1 MSDLKFEQKRSLS
14 RHEAA
19 DLLTALAG
27 ALREGGRAELDLG
40 SGVLGLRVPDRLHG
54 EIEVEVEDGKIE
66 LEIEFTWPITPTE
79 TAAAPQQPTAT
90 ARKSAPAKSGRGR
103 STKRAAAKAA

>member
-90 ARKSAPAKSGRGR
+90 ARKSAPAKPGR

>member
-14 RHEAA
+14 RREAA

-66 LEIEFTWPITPTE
+66 LEIEFTWPITPHE
-79 TAAAPQQPTAT
+79 PAAAPQPATAT
-90 ARKSAPAKSGRGR
+90 ARKSTPAKPGRGR

>member
-14 RHEAA
+14 RREAA

-40 SGVLGLRVPDRLHG
+40 SGVLGLRVPDSLHG

-66 LEIEFTWPITPTE
+66 LEIEFTWPITPNG
-79 TAAAPQQPTAT
+79 TAAASRPATAT

-103 STKRAAAKAA
+103 STKRTAAKDA